1 MATHSSIL
9 AWRIP
14 WTEESGGLQFVGSQR
29 VRLDWVTKYSNEA
42 SYLLG
47 YPSCILP
54 SSPTPHPRPE
64 ALSKDGSYLLTFQ
77 IAPGATTSPP
87 KHRCLLFSGSSRRKR
102 MRRKLKSVPDFLKQD
117 FISVFLL
124 LLQNKY
130 TANWLLKTSPV
141 SYYSICMCVSCSV
154 MSESLRPLQAPLS
167 MRFPRIL
174 EWVGIPFSRGS
185 SQPSGWTLVSCN
197 AGRFFT
203 VRVTR
208 EAKRWWLHG
217 HRSCHC
223 AYHIIPLHW
232 ITCVSMS
239 LFIFRALRK
248 MWNPSHLCWD
258 ILLLHRW
265 DLQRIK

>member
-1 MATHSSIL
+1 MHPKPVFLPGEFHGQRSLEGYSLWGHKESDT
-9 AWRIP
+9 
-14 WTEESGGLQFVGSQR
+14 TEWLSTAYR
-29 VRLDWVTKYSNEA
+29 NEA

-47 YPSCILP
+47 YPSCILT
-54 SSPTPHPRPE
+54 SPAPHPRPE

-141 SYYSICMCVSCSV
+141 SYYSVCMCVSCSIV
-154 MSESLRPLQAPLS
+154 SESLRPLQAPLS

-185 SQPSGWTLVSCN
+185 SQPSDWTLVSCN

-208 EAKRWWLHG
+208 EAKRLWLRGHG
-217 HRSCHC
+217 SCHC

-232 ITCVSMS
+232 ITYVSMS
-239 LFIFRALRK
+239 LFIF
-248 MWNPSHLCWD
+248 
-258 ILLLHRW
+258 
-265 DLQRIK
+265 